1 MMTFNSSSMPNS
13 YRRKNQLSLGN
24 QGARRLVLL
33 ALVVGCCS
41 LGVTVQAADGG
52 TPPSKGQLQAA
63 GGNGKGKGKSKP
75 IISERP
81 QVLGTTT
88 TEGSPRPVTDTSTTA
103 QLVGQFQTARGEFL
117 AAQKE
122 LNLMKNQEVTDEQ
135 RALLRD
141 KAKDALAKWQEEHR
155 MYVEEQKE
163 RTKQMRLELQPEIS
177 RVLDGA
183 GESGGSG
190 RGR

>member
-1 MMTFNSSSMPNS
+1 MPNRYQS
-13 YRRKNQLSLGN
+13 ENQWPVSEPGVS
-24 QGARRLVLL
+24 RWVVL

-41 LGVTVQAADGG
+41 LGVTAQAADEG
-52 TPPSKGQLQAA
+52 TPPSKGQLQEA

-75 IISERP
+75 TISERP
-81 QVLGTTT
+81 QVLGTT
-88 TEGSPRPVTDTSTTA
+88 STTSGPARPGTDISASA

-122 LNLMKNQEVTDEQ
+122 LSLKAKEASDEQ
-135 RALLRD
+135 RALLRE
-141 KAKDALAKWQEEHR
+141 KVKDALAKWQEEHR

-177 RVLDGA
+177 RILDGA
-183 GESGGSG
+183 GEGSGAG

>member
-1 MMTFNSSSMPNS
+1 MAELTQKTFNSLRMPNRCQS
-13 YRRKNQLSLGN
+13 ENQWPVSEPGVRRWVV
-24 QGARRLVLL
+24 LV
-33 ALVVGCCS
+33 LVVGCCS
-41 LGVTVQAADGG
+41 LGLTAQAAD
-52 TPPSKGQLQAA
+52 
-63 GGNGKGKGKSKP
+63 GKGKGKSKP
-75 IISERP
+75 IIRERP
-81 QVLGTTT
+81 QVLGNPTT
-88 TEGSPRPVTDTSTTA
+88 GGPARPGTDTSETA

-122 LNLMKNQEVTDEQ
+122 LSLKAKEASDEQ
-135 RALLRD
+135 RALLRE
-141 KAKDALAKWQEEHR
+141 KVKDALAKWQEEHR

-183 GESGGSG
+183 GESSGSG